1 MKLFNKGIE
10 KKLQEQYQ
18 LGNDLDNQVVV
29 AKIFDPTSQWTW
41 YLLNQDPEDP
51 NYLWAIV
58 RGFEVEIGSVGK
70 KELETF
76 TGNFGLPLER
86 DLYFRQRPAIE
97 VWKQLLNGEHV

>member
-58 RGFEVEIGSVGK
+58 RGFEVEIGSVAK
-70 KELETF
+70 TELETF
-76 TGNFGLPLER
+76 RGNFNLPLER
-86 DLYFRQRPAIE
+86 DLHFKPKPAIE